1 MKTSE
6 KIPKLKILKIFF
18 NIFFSKSLNFFE
30 GLSKKYIKN
39 FEIENFKLTIEK
51 LICTLFFEF
60 FCAFYYE
67 FRYTINFKL
76 HFTQNIIL
84 KFFEEIFIH
93 LYDNRKNRG

>member
-6 KIPKLKILKIFF
+6 KNSKTENFENIFQY
-18 NIFFSKSLNFFE
+18 FFSKSLNFFE

-39 FEIENFKLTIEK
+39 FEIENFKLIIEK
-51 LICTLFFEF
+51 LISTLFFEF